1 VIAEPLEELPTKVK
15 LRNRHTF
22 FIAPYGPEEIIDENA
37 NRFIDIVIP
46 KKYSTVIHHWYA

>member
-22 FIAPYGPEEIIDENA
+22 FIAPYGPEEIIDENV